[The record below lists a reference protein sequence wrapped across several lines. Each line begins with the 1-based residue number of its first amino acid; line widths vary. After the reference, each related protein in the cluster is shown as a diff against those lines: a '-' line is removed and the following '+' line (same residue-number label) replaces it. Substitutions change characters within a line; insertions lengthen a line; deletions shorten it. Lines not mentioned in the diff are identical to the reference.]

1 VSVAAPRESAASRPA
16 EAKHPAPGVARPPSA
31 VRAVAVRELRAYFDS
46 PIAYVFLTVFAG
58 TALFTFFNLQAFYT
72 RGMADLRGL
81 FGPLPLLMIL
91 LVPALTMRLW
101 AEEQKQGT
109 LEVLLTLPVRDVQ
122 LVAGKFVASWLLLA
136 AGLALTV
143 VLPVTVSF
151 IGRLDWGPVVGG
163 YLGALLLGAA
173 YLAVGQFV
181 SATTENQIL
190 AFILALVVCLG
201 LYGIGAESF
210 AGLFS
215 DRTAAALRAIGTG
228 SRFESVARG
237 VVDLRDLVYYASLC
251 VFFLAA
257 CVLAVRARR
266 WT

>member
-1 VSVAAPRESAASRPA
+1 MNPFTAIYR
-16 EAKHPAPGVARPPSA
+16 K
-31 VRAVAVRELRAYFDS
+31 ELSGYFYSLTAYVF
-46 PIAYVFLTVFAG
+46 IIVFLTVAMWLTFSN
-58 TALFTFFNLQAFYT
+58 LFLVGQTSMRGFFGLLPWFY
-72 RGMADLRGL
+72 L
-81 FGPLPLLMIL
+81 FLI
-91 LVPALTMRLW
+91 PALTRRLW
-101 AEEQKQGT
+101 AEERRQGT
-109 LEVLLTLPVRDVQ
+109 AELLLTLPLPEWQ
-122 LVAGKFVASWLLLA
+122 AVAAKWAAAVTFLA
-136 AGLALTV
+136 V
-143 VLPVTVSF
+143 VLAFSLPLPLTLSR
-151 IGRLDWGPVVGG
+151 IGPLDWGPVAGG

-215 DRTAAALRAIGTG
+215 DRTAAALRAIGTS

-251 VFFLAA
+251 LFFLAA
-257 CVLAVRARR
+257 CVMAVRARR